1 MVETVVSPSSRA
13 NDRYITGVG
22 STDAQRPIA
31 TAPYRLRDLK
41 ARERWVAGVLVL
53 VMMAPF
59 VLSVG
64 RAIRA
69 DWYPLGDDALISLRA
84 QEASRGDFPL
94 VGQPSTSHLYGA
106 KVIAHPGPIEFYW
119 LAVPQRVLGPA
130 LGTIL
135 AMSALYFSAVL
146 VTAWMVFGVQARCQV
161 QSVRWHSPGCC
172 RFRGVPC

>member
-1 MVETVVSPSSRA
+1 MPSAPS
-13 NDRYITGVG
+13 
-22 STDAQRPIA
+22 QRP
-31 TAPYRLRDLK
+31 PYRLRDLK